1 MPVGRGGRTNRTEVV
16 ERRCIATKQTLPT
29 SNLIRFVLDPN
40 DVVTPDISERLPG
53 RGMWVSANREDI
65 DKAIDQNLFSK
76 SAKQQATIPDGLVDL
91 IEALIIKRAI
101 DLLSMARK
109 SGQAICG
116 FEKTKSAMMS
126 ERWYILLQAEDGS
139 TPQKQKIRPSA
150 VDNSYISCFTA
161 QELGLAFGRE
171 HVIHAAVS
179 KGGLSA
185 RILLEANRLAG
196 FRIKRDAGPSKIADP
211 KSAAKG

>member
-53 RGMWVSANREDI
+53 RGMWVCANRGDLE
-65 DKAIDQNLFSK
+65 KAIDQNLFSK
-76 SAKQQATIPDGLVDL
+76 SAKQQAIIPDGLVDL
-91 IEALIIKRAI
+91 VETLIVKRAI
-101 DLLSMARK
+101 DLISMARK
-109 SGQAICG
+109 SGQGICG

-126 ERWYILLQAEDGS
+126 ERWFILIQAEDGS

-161 QELGLAFGRE
+161 QELGLAFGRDI
-171 HVIHAAVS
+171 VIHAAVS

-196 FRIKRDAGPSKIADP
+196 FRKKRDASPSKIADP

>member
-1 MPVGRGGRTNRTEVV
+1 MGRGGRTNRTKVV
-16 ERRCIATKQTLPT
+16 ERRCIATKDTLPT
-29 SNLIRFVLDPN
+29 SNLIRFVLGPD
-40 DVVTPDISERLPG
+40 DMVTPDISERLPG
-53 RGMWVSANREDI
+53 RGIWVSANAKDLA
-65 DKAIDQNLFSK
+65 KAIDQNLFSK
-76 SAKQQATIPDGLVDL
+76 SAKQKANIPDNL
-91 IEALIIKRAI
+91 ISLTGELITKRAI

-109 SGQAICG
+109 SGHAICG

-171 HVIHAAVS
+171 NVIHAASS

-196 FRIKRDAGPSKIADP
+196 FRKKCDAGSSKIADP

>member
-1 MPVGRGGRTNRTEVV
+1 VGRGGRTNRTEVV

-29 SNLIRFVLDPN
+29 SDLIRFVLDPN

-53 RGMWVSANREDI
+53 RGMWVCANRADL

-76 SAKQQATIPDGLVDL
+76 SAKQQAIIPEGLADL
-91 IEALIIKRAI
+91 VETLIIKRAI

-109 SGQAICG
+109 SGHAICG

-126 ERWYILLQAEDGS
+126 ERWYILMQAEDGS

-171 HVIHAAVS
+171 NVIHAAVS

-196 FRIKRDAGPSKIADP
+196 FRKKRDASPYKIADP
-211 KSAAKG
+211 KSAANG

>member
-1 MPVGRGGRTNRTEVV
+1 VGRGGRINRIKVV
-16 ERRCIATKQTLPT
+16 ERRCIVTKDTLPT
-29 SNLIRFVLDPN
+29 SDLIRFVLGPD

-53 RGMWVSANREDI
+53 RGMWVVANRDALT
-65 DKAIDQNLFSK
+65 KAIDQDLFSK
-76 SAKQQATIPDGLVDL
+76 AAKQKVNIPDNLIDL
-91 IEALIIKRAI
+91 SERLIVKRAI

-109 SGQAICG
+109 SGHAICG

-126 ERWYILLQAEDGS
+126 DRWYILLQAKDGS
-139 TPQKQKIRPSA
+139 APQKQKIRPSA
-150 VDNSYISCFTA
+150 VANSYISWLTA

-171 HVIHAAVS
+171 NVIHAAVS

-196 FRIKRDAGPSKIADP
+196 FREINDAAPSKIAGSKP
-211 KSAAKG
+211 AAKG

>member
-1 MPVGRGGRTNRTEVV
+1 MPVGRGGRTNRIKVV
-16 ERRCIATKQTLPT
+16 ERRCIATKDTLPT
-29 SNLIRFVLDPN
+29 SNLIRFVLGPD
-40 DVVTPDISERLPG
+40 DVITPDISERLPG
-53 RGMWVSANREDI
+53 RGIWVSANAKDLA
-65 DKAIDQNLFSK
+65 KAIDQNLFSK
-76 SAKQQATIPDGLVDL
+76 SAKQKVSIPDDL
-91 IEALIIKRAI
+91 ISLTEKLITKRAI

-126 ERWYILLQAEDGS
+126 ERWYVLIQAKDGS

-150 VDNSYISCFTA
+150 IDNSYISCFTA

-171 HVIHAAVS
+171 NVIHAAVS

-196 FRIKRDAGPSKIADP
+196 FRNKSDANPSQNAGPSP
-211 KSAAKG
+211 AAKG